1 VDYLERLV
9 ITGGGGELFKSCLG
23 DEGNLDVGSSRKLNK
38 RVAQAGM
45 KTMQGAGLC
54 FLSANH
60 RLLIGGVQ
68 ADGQDPKAKGPL
80 QSTTAQLGGIHLKA
94 HRLQAVAEPR
104 C

>member
-1 VDYLERLV
+1 MEVGGVGPVDYLERLV

-23 DEGNLDVGSSRKLNK
+23 DEVNLDVGPCRKLNK

-54 FLSANH
+54 SLSANH

-68 ADGQDPKAKGPL
+68 ADGQDPRASVALKQQILIGPD
-80 QSTTAQLGGIHLKA
+80 G
-94 HRLQAVAEPR
+94 
-104 C
+104 